1 MKGMRSDAFLRVW
14 AKADFD
20 VIDKENHQEASK
32 ELTVLL
38 FSQTDWYVQYRG
50 HQIEPSI
57 SVA

>member
-1 MKGMRSDAFLRVW
+1 MARHAFFRVW

-32 ELTVLL
+32 DLTVLL

-57 SVA
+57 PVA